1 VVLDKG
7 NSMAHKTASNTP
19 KDKIVKDNL
28 NAFGRMEKRLPANV
42 VRDLKSIFLAK
53 EKVNAD
59 R

>member
-1 VVLDKG
+1 
-7 NSMAHKTASNTP
+7 MAHKTASNTP